1 MKKLALLHTVTFLA
15 DLLKPK
21 LAQHFPGLEFFN
33 IVDESLLKDMLSA
46 GGLTPAIVRRAAG
59 HAFSAR
65 EAGAGVILFTCSS
78 TSPAV
83 DLVRPLVEVPII
95 KIDDPLAAK
104 AVSLGTRIGV
114 VCTVKTTQEASRSL
128 IESHAAQAGK
138 KVAVSVALEEEA
150 FKAVLAG
157 DKARH
162 DELVGEAAARL
173 SRENEV
179 VVLAQASMAHLAP
192 ALSESLK
199 APVLASLDLCMD
211 ALAELLRD

>member
-21 LAQHFPGLEFFN
+21 LAQRYPGLEFFN
-33 IVDESLLKDMLSA
+33 LVDESLLKDLLAA

-83 DLVRPLVEVPII
+83 DLVRPLLEVPIL
-95 KIDDPLAAK
+95 KIDDPMAAK
-104 AVSLGTRIGV
+104 AVSLGNRIGV

-138 KVAVSVALEEEA
+138 KIKVSMALVEEA

-162 DELVGEAAARL
+162 DQLVGEAVARL

-192 ALSESLK
+192 GLSQSLK
-199 APVLASLDLCMD
+199 ATVLASPDLCMD
-211 ALAELLRD
+211 ALEGLLKD